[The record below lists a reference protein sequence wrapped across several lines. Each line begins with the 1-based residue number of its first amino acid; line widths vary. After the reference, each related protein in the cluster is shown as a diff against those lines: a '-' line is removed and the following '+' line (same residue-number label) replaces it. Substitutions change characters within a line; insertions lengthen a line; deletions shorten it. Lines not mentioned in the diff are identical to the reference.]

1 MRGSDEK
8 ASSLPRARS
17 RESLRESEAWKDRG
31 STKRRHVDDHI
42 ATKGERRQSR
52 RALHS
57 WPIRRAAQGCGVHW
71 SYDPVGSSTASIA

>member
-42 ATKGERRQSR
+42 ATKGENVK
-52 RALHS
+52 
-57 WPIRRAAQGCGVHW
+57 CGWKVA
-71 SYDPVGSSTASIA
+71 VGF